1 MDFTLLYIV
10 LSNFIVS
17 LISLVGVITLSI
29 NDKTLNK
36 IVFYL
41 VSFAAGALIGGGFL
55 HLLPEAVEKIN
66 SLNIYIILII
76 GFICFFIFEKLLDYH
91 QCHNVEKDHICE
103 QHSFK
108 WLNLIGDGIHNFTDG
123 LVIAVS
129 FISSFQLG
137 FVATILV
144 IAHEIPQEIGDF
156 GVLIYG
162 GFSKKRAL
170 FFNFLTALTAIGGGI
185 FGYYLLYSLLSISPY
200 LLAFSAGGFI
210 YIAAADLIPELK
222 KENSGKKTTFISI
235 LFIIGIFLM
244 WFFKVIF
251 V

>member
-91 QCHNVEKDHICE
+91 QCH
-103 QHSFK
+103 
-108 WLNLIGDGIHNFTDG
+108 
-123 LVIAVS
+123 
-129 FISSFQLG
+129 
-137 FVATILV
+137 
-144 IAHEIPQEIGDF
+144 
-156 GVLIYG
+156 
-162 GFSKKRAL
+162 
-170 FFNFLTALTAIGGGI
+170 
-185 FGYYLLYSLLSISPY
+185 
-200 LLAFSAGGFI
+200 
-210 YIAAADLIPELK
+210 
-222 KENSGKKTTFISI
+222 
-235 LFIIGIFLM
+235 
-244 WFFKVIF
+244 
-251 V
+251 